1 MKYESAGHRNA
12 KTPCSFFLPKP
23 NRSLTLF
30 LLIQFLVLAGG
41 AGIQAMADTNALT
54 MVSAV
59 SRKVHSSAGTF
70 DLPLNL
76 GPANNATVEPRSGGP
91 TTLQFTFSDNITT
104 VDGTLGST
112 NFTVTNATFS
122 DASIASNTLTLNLA
136 AVTDSSLVLVTLNG
150 ITDLADNPLTGTN
163 NVAIRAICGDVNQSG
178 AVNVVDLQTI
188 KNQLL
193 QTATSAN
200 FLCDINCS
208 GSINVVDLQQ
218 VKNHLLHELKS
229 HPVVM
234 TLVLDR
240 SGSMMANGG
249 STALPPAVNAFIS
262 FFDDS
267 TDQMAQV
274 SFATVG
280 TVDVPMQQPFK
291 SAVTNA
297 AHSLVFSGATYA
309 DGALQ
314 LAVAQNQSAI
324 IPASQSVAKVLVFF
338 TDGYPDIFQYTW
350 QTNKTYNLGGYDP
363 PTAVYAV
370 FNPTNGVMLVDNKGH
385 NSWPHGGEAVP
396 AFFNAGMTTF
406 LSVDGTTKTVNPT
419 NVSVEAQLR
428 AVVTADAVRSK
439 TNFIYCVCIPYGY
452 GDPAQTAFLQIIAN
466 DPALLVNTN
475 LPAPYITSQHT
486 NLASYFNP
494 TQPAGQ
500 AVIAPT
506 AADVKQMLQLI
517 VARILSQ

>member
-1 MKYESAGHRNA
+1 MKYRSAGSGPI
-12 KTPCSFFLPKP
+12 KTSCSFFLPKP

-30 LLIQFLVLAGG
+30 LLIQFLVLTGG
-41 AGIQAMADTNALT
+41 AGIQAMADTTALT

-59 SRKVHSSAGTF
+59 SRKVHGSAGTF

-91 TTLQFTFSDNITT
+91 STLLFTFSDNITT

-122 DASIASNTLTLNLA
+122 DAAIASNTLTLNLT

-163 NVAIRAICGDVNQSG
+163 NVAIRAIGGDVNQSG
-178 AVNVVDLQTI
+178 TVNAVDLQAI

-193 QTATSAN
+193 QPVTSAN

-208 GSINVVDLQQ
+208 GIINAVDLQQ
-218 VKNHLLHELKS
+218 VKNNLLHQLKS
-229 HPVVM
+229 LPVVM
-234 TLVLDR
+234 TLALDR
-240 SGSMMANGG
+240 SGSMMGNGG
-249 STALPPAVNAFIS
+249 ATAVPAAVDAFIS

-267 TDQMAQV
+267 TDQVAQV
-274 SFATVG
+274 SFTTVG

-297 AHSLVFSGATYA
+297 AHSLVFAGATYA
-309 DGALQ
+309 DDALQ
-314 LAVAQNQSAI
+314 LAVAQNQSAS
-324 IPASQSVAKVLVFF
+324 IPASQSVAKAVVFF
-338 TDGYPDIFQYTW
+338 TDGYPNIFQYTW
-350 QTNKTYNLGGYDP
+350 QTNKTYNLGGFDP
-363 PTAVYAV
+363 PAPAYTVS
-370 FNPTNGVMLVDNKGH
+370 NPTNGVMLTDTKGY
-385 NSWPHGGEAVP
+385 NYWPQGGETVP

-406 LSVDGTTKTVNPT
+406 LSVDGTTKAVSPT

-439 TNFIYCVCIPYGY
+439 TNFIYCVCIPYGN

-494 TQPAGQ
+494 SQPAGE